1 MARIQFTEKANLG
14 KKVSESLP
22 KQQRVAESLSKLEE
36 VKAEEQVWKYQVQPV
51 VLYKVAERKWG
62 EAHDH
67 LLQKNSEDDSES
79 NRVPAVKFSPEAVP
93 EALTQC
99 EQETRRFKTPLVRG
113 DNTDKDGDK
122 QMWYFHGPAPPLFK
136 VDNNFIPQVSAWS
149 ESVSME

>member
-1 MARIQFTEKANLG
+1 MEDLASLLIL
-14 KKVSESLP
+14 KKSF
-22 KQQRVAESLSKLEE
+22 
-36 VKAEEQVWKYQVQPV
+36 
-51 VLYKVAERKWG
+51 VLYKVVEREWV
-62 EAHDH
+62 ETRTY
-67 LLQKNSEDDSES
+67 LLQKNPEDDSES
-79 NRVPAVKFSPEAVP
+79 NRVLTVKFSSEAVP

>member
-22 KQQRVAESLSKLEE
+22 KQPRVAESLSKLEE

-62 EAHDH
+62 EVHDH

-79 NRVPAVKFSPEAVP
+79 NRVSAVKFSPEAVA

-99 EQETRRFKTPLVRG
+99 EQETYLIRLITPLQS
-113 DNTDKDGDK
+113 NTEARLLVKSWHACRKSANLNHLMAHLDDR
-122 QMWYFHGPAPPLFK
+122 YEPALIK
-136 VDNNFIPQVSAWS
+136 NGS
-149 ESVSME
+149 